1 MFRQTFS
8 RLMYYNY
15 VILIR
20 RDVRMMYQK
29 QNKRRKR
36 SKKFFKA
43 LHIIVITLKYA
54 FKILKELKAIIEL
67 FNKKQKIRYAVNI
80 PDFFGNL

>member
-1 MFRQTFS
+1 
-8 RLMYYNY
+8 
-15 VILIR
+15 
-20 RDVRMMYQK
+20 MMYQK

-54 FKILKELKAIIEL
+54 FKILKELKAIIGACL
-67 FNKKQKIRYAVNI
+67 VLCTKSISFIIILYFISFAI
-80 PDFFGNL
+80 FFLKLT

>member
-1 MFRQTFS
+1 MEKSLLKDSVRQTFS

-20 RDVRMMYQK
+20 KEVRMMYQK
-29 QNKRRKR
+29 QNKRRKS

-54 FKILKELKAIIEL
+54 FKILKELKAIIDL
-67 FNKKQKIRYAVNI
+67 FNK
-80 PDFFGNL
+80 

>member
-1 MFRQTFS
+1 
-8 RLMYYNY
+8 
-15 VILIR
+15 
-20 RDVRMMYQK
+20 MMYQK

-54 FKILKELKAIIEL
+54 FKILKELKAIIGL
-67 FNKKQKIRYAVNI
+67 FNKKQKIRYVHSI

>member
-8 RLMYYNY
+8 WLMYYNY

-20 RDVRMMYQK
+20 KEVRMMHQK

>member
-1 MFRQTFS
+1 
-8 RLMYYNY
+8 
-15 VILIR
+15 
-20 RDVRMMYQK
+20 MMYQK

-54 FKILKELKAIIEL
+54 FKILKELKLLLIYSI
-67 FNKKQKIRYAVNI
+67 NSKKS
-80 PDFFGNL
+80 GML

>member
-1 MFRQTFS
+1 
-8 RLMYYNY
+8 
-15 VILIR
+15 
-20 RDVRMMYQK
+20 MMYQK

-54 FKILKELKAIIEL
+54 FKILKELKAIIEIYSR
-67 FNKKQKIRYAVNI
+67 NSKKSGMYEHT
-80 PDFFGNL
+80 

>member
-1 MFRQTFS
+1 
-8 RLMYYNY
+8 
-15 VILIR
+15 
-20 RDVRMMYQK
+20 MMYQK

-54 FKILKELKAIIEL
+54 FKILKELKAIIDL
-67 FNKKQKIRYAVNI
+67 SINSQKQVCCEHTW
-80 PDFFGNL
+80 FFW

>member
-1 MFRQTFS
+1 
-8 RLMYYNY
+8 
-15 VILIR
+15 
-20 RDVRMMYQK
+20 MMHQK
-29 QNKRRKR
+29 QNKRRKS

-67 FNKKQKIRYAVNI
+67 FNKKQKIRYVHSI
-80 PDFFGNL
+80 PDFLLFIE

>member
-1 MFRQTFS
+1 
-8 RLMYYNY
+8 
-15 VILIR
+15 
-20 RDVRMMYQK
+20 MMYQK

-54 FKILKELKAIIEL
+54 FKILKERKAIIDL
-67 FNKKQKIRYAVNI
+67 FKK
-80 PDFFGNL
+80 

>member
-1 MFRQTFS
+1 
-8 RLMYYNY
+8 
-15 VILIR
+15 
-20 RDVRMMYQK
+20 MMYQK

-54 FKILKELKAIIEL
+54 FKILKELKAIIDL
-67 FNKKQKIRYAVNI
+67 STFS
-80 PDFFGNL
+80 PFFISSFA

>member
-1 MFRQTFS
+1 MFRQTLS

-20 RDVRMMYQK
+20 KEVRMMHQK
-29 QNKRRKR
+29 QNKRRKS
-36 SKKFFKA
+36 SKNFFKA

-54 FKILKELKAIIEL
+54 FKILKELKAIIDL
-67 FNKKQKIRYAVNI
+67 FNK
-80 PDFFGNL
+80 

>member
-1 MFRQTFS
+1 
-8 RLMYYNY
+8 
-15 VILIR
+15 
-20 RDVRMMYQK
+20 MMYQK

-54 FKILKELKAIIEL
+54 FKILKELKAIIFDMESEL
-67 FNKKQKIRYAVNI
+67 SKYRVENEPKDLEKAYYRMYS
-80 PDFFGNL
+80 

>member
-1 MFRQTFS
+1 
-8 RLMYYNY
+8 
-15 VILIR
+15 
-20 RDVRMMYQK
+20 MMYQK

-54 FKILKELKAIIEL
+54 FKNFKRAKS
-67 FNKKQKIRYAVNI
+67 YY
-80 PDFFGNL
+80 

>member
-20 RDVRMMYQK
+20 KEVRMMSK
-29 QNKRRKR
+29 RQNKRRK
-36 SKKFFKA
+36 SLKKFFKA

-54 FKILKELKAIIEL
+54 FKILKELKAIIDL
-67 FNKKQKIRYAVNI
+67 FNK
-80 PDFFGNL
+80 

>member
-15 VILIR
+15 VILI
-20 RDVRMMYQK
+20 RMMYQK

-54 FKILKELKAIIEL
+54 FKILKELKAIIDL
-67 FNKKQKIRYAVNI
+67 FNK
-80 PDFFGNL
+80 

>member
-1 MFRQTFS
+1 MFRHTFS

-20 RDVRMMYQK
+20 KEVRMMHQK
-29 QNKRRKR
+29 QNKRRKH

-54 FKILKELKAIIEL
+54 FKILKELKAIIDL
-67 FNKKQKIRYAVNI
+67 FNK
-80 PDFFGNL
+80 

>member
-1 MFRQTFS
+1 MFRHTFS

-20 RDVRMMYQK
+20 KEVRMMYQK

-54 FKILKELKAIIEL
+54 FKILKELKAIIDL
-67 FNKKQKIRYAVNI
+67 FNK
-80 PDFFGNL
+80 